1 MTMLH
6 RWAGRIRRFIHAPD
20 KRLWL
25 IEALHAWTDRLLP
38 VMRGRVQNRLLDR
51 HVAAMRRGRQA

>member
-1 MTMLH
+1 MTFLH
-6 RWAGRIRRFIHAPD
+6 RWRGRLHSFGVAPS
-20 KRLWL
+20 KPLWL
-25 IEALHAWTDRLLP
+25 VEALHAWCDRLLP